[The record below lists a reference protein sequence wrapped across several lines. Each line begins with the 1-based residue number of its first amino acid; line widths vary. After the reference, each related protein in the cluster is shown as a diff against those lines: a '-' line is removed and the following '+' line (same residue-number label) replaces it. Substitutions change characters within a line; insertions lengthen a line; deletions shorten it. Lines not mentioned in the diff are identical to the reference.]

1 MSAETI
7 RTGTTGETALEKV
20 IREAGVTLAP
30 EDDLGEGKVRM
41 KWHVD
46 DSQDPPL
53 YQLICPAIPDL
64 VVSVS
69 SADVTERVA
78 RAKLITMAFEAAE
91 ARGIKPWELRFKVN
105 GSIY

>member
-1 MSAETI
+1 MNEGQEQENS
-7 RTGTTGETALEKV
+7 ALEKAV
-20 IREAGVTLAP
+20 QAAGVQLAP
-30 EDDLGEGKVRM
+30 EDDLGSDKIRM

-78 RAKLITMAFEAAE
+78 RAKLITMAYEAAE
-91 ARGIKPWELRFKVN
+91 ARGIKPWQLRFKVN
-105 GSIY
+105 RSIY